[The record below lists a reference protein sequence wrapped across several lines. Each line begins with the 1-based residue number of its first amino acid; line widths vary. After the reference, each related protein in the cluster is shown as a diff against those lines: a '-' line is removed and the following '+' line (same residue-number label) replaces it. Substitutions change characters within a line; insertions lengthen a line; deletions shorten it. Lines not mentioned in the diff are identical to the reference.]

1 MHARSP
7 PLAVACDSPPHDRRR
22 AGHQHQFRPVAPPNG
37 VIVSLALFL
46 ITAFVM
52 GPAFQ
57 SAYGLGVKPLVANE
71 IEP

>member
-1 MHARSP
+1 
-7 PLAVACDSPPHDRRR
+7 
-22 AGHQHQFRPVAPPNG
+22 VAPPNG